1 MVIHTPTI
9 QLLRA
14 SILVALSG
22 VFRIYIASLFLG
34 ITPSRWI
41 YLAGFLVIYATYTL
55 DRALGCE
62 EDKINKKE
70 LTSART
76 DIALVLCLISFLT
89 GSFLFFREGLLLI
102 AFLPFI
108 IGYIYSKGIHIGR
121 ISLKLKGNF
130 GVKNLA
136 VSLTWG
142 VFISGVIQ
150 QWAGI
155 QLALL
160 FVFPFFAVKSFI
172 NTVIYD
178 FRDVKGDAV
187 AGIKTLPICFGN
199 RKTRLLLQA
208 MHNILHL
215 WIAISMLLNFI
226 KVEAALLVPLW
237 LTGIIYTRYYT
248 RPSPENESKI
258 RKITRDVFVD
268 GEFILAVFIKTI
280 TGF

>member
-1 MVIHTPTI
+1 MAIHTPTL

-34 ITPSRWI
+34 IAPSRWT

-70 LTSART
+70 LTSARK

-121 ISLKLKGNF
+121 VSLKLKGNF

-150 QWAGI
+150 QWAGV

-187 AGIKTLPICFGN
+187 AGIKTLPICFGD

-226 KVEAALLVPLW
+226 KVETALLVPLW
-237 LTGIIYTRYYT
+237 LAGIIYTRYYT

-258 RKITRDVFVD
+258 RKITRDIFVD

>member
-1 MVIHTPTI
+1 MVIHTPTL

-34 ITPSRWI
+34 IAPSRWI

-70 LTSART
+70 LTSARK
-76 DIALVLCLISFLT
+76 DIALVLCLISLAT
-89 GSFLFFREGLLLI
+89 GSFLFFRENLLLV

-108 IGYIYSKGIHIGR
+108 IGYIYSKGIHIGC

-130 GVKNLA
+130 GVKNIT
-136 VSLTWG
+136 VCLTWG
-142 VFISGVIQ
+142 AFISGVVQ
-150 QWAGI
+150 HWAGI
-155 QLALL
+155 QNASL
-160 FVFPFFAVKSFI
+160 FIFPFFAVKSFI

-178 FRDVKGDAV
+178 FRDVKGDAA
-187 AGIKTLPICFGN
+187 AGIKTLPICLGD

-215 WIAISMLLNFI
+215 WIAIAMLLNFI
-226 KVEAALLVPLW
+226 KVEATLLVPLW
-237 LTGIIYTRYYT
+237 LAGIIYTRYYT

>member
-1 MVIHTPTI
+1 MDYHTPTL

-34 ITPSRWI
+34 IAPSRWI

-89 GSFLFFREGLLLI
+89 GSFFFFREGLLLI

-160 FVFPFFAVKSFI
+160 FIFPFFAVKSFI

-187 AGIKTLPICFGN
+187 AGIKTLPICFGD

-268 GEFILAVFIKTI
+268 GEFILAVFIKII

>member
-1 MVIHTPTI
+1 MDSHTPTI

-34 ITPSRWI
+34 IAPSRWI

-89 GSFLFFREGLLLI
+89 GSFLFFREGLLLV

-187 AGIKTLPICFGN
+187 AGIKTLPICFGD

-226 KVEAALLVPLW
+226 KVEATLLVPLW
-237 LTGIIYTRYYT
+237 LAGIIYTRYYT

-258 RKITRDVFVD
+258 RKIMRDVFVD

>member
-1 MVIHTPTI
+1 MVIYTPTL

-34 ITPSRWI
+34 IAPSRWI

-62 EDKINKKE
+62 EDKINRKE
-70 LTSART
+70 LTSSRT

-187 AGIKTLPICFGN
+187 AGIKTLPICFGD

-226 KVEAALLVPLW
+226 KVEATLLVPLW
-237 LTGIIYTRYYT
+237 LAGIIYTRYYT

-258 RKITRDVFVD
+258 RKIMRDVFVD

>member
-1 MVIHTPTI
+1 MVIHTPTL

-34 ITPSRWI
+34 IAPSRWI

-70 LTSART
+70 LASARK
-76 DIALVLCLISFLT
+76 DIALILCLISLAT
-89 GSFLFFREGLLLI
+89 GSFLFFRENLLLV

-108 IGYIYSKGIHIGR
+108 IGYIYSKGIHIGC

-130 GVKNLA
+130 GVKNLT

-142 VFISGVIQ
+142 AFISGVVQ
-150 QWAGI
+150 HWAGV
-155 QLALL
+155 QTSLL
-160 FVFPFFAVKSFI
+160 FIFPFFAVKSFI

-178 FRDVKGDAV
+178 FRDVKGDAA
-187 AGIKTLPICFGN
+187 AGIKTLPICLGD

-215 WIAISMLLNFI
+215 WIVISMLMSFI
-226 KVEAALLVPLW
+226 KVEAALLMTLW
-237 LTGIIYTRYYT
+237 LAGMVYTYSYT
-248 RPSPENESKI
+248 RPSPENEPKI
-258 RKITRDVFVD
+258 RKIMRDLFVD
-268 GEFILAVFIKTI
+268 GEFILAVSIKAV

>member
-1 MVIHTPTI
+1 MVIYTPTL

-22 VFRIYIASLFLG
+22 VFRIFIASLFLG
-34 ITPSRWI
+34 IAPSRWI

-62 EDKINKKE
+62 EDKINRKE
-70 LTSART
+70 LTSSRT

-187 AGIKTLPICFGN
+187 AGIKTLPICFGDF
-199 RKTRLLLQA
+199 LLFSGNL
-208 MHNILHL
+208 
-215 WIAISMLLNFI
+215 
-226 KVEAALLVPLW
+226 
-237 LTGIIYTRYYT
+237 
-248 RPSPENESKI
+248 
-258 RKITRDVFVD
+258 
-268 GEFILAVFIKTI
+268 
-280 TGF
+280 

>member
-1 MVIHTPTI
+1 MVIHTPTL

-34 ITPSRWI
+34 IAPSRWI

-62 EDKINKKE
+62 EDKINRKE
-70 LTSART
+70 LTSSRT

-187 AGIKTLPICFGN
+187 AGIKTLPICFGD

-237 LTGIIYTRYYT
+237 LAGIIYTRYYT
-248 RPSPENESKI
+248 RQSPENESKI

>member
-1 MVIHTPTI
+1 MVIHTPPI

-34 ITPSRWI
+34 IAPSRWI

-89 GSFLFFREGLLLI
+89 GSFLFFREGLLLV

>member
-1 MVIHTPTI
+1 MVIHTPTL

-34 ITPSRWI
+34 IAPSRWI

-70 LTSART
+70 LASARK
-76 DIALVLCLISFLT
+76 DIALILCLMSLAT
-89 GSFLFFREGLLLI
+89 GSFLFFRENLLLV

-108 IGYIYSKGIHIGR
+108 IGYIYSKGIHIGC

-130 GVKNLA
+130 GVKNLT

-142 VFISGVIQ
+142 TFISGVVQ
-150 QWAGI
+150 HWAGI
-155 QLALL
+155 QTSLL
-160 FVFPFFAVKSFI
+160 FIFPFFAVKSFI

-178 FRDVKGDAV
+178 FRDVKGDAA
-187 AGIKTLPICFGN
+187 AGIKTLPIYLGD

-215 WIAISMLLNFI
+215 WIVISMLLSFI
-226 KVEAALLVPLW
+226 KVEAALLITLW
-237 LTGIIYTRYYT
+237 LAGMVYTYSYT
-248 RPSPENESKI
+248 RPSPENEPKI
-258 RKITRDVFVD
+258 RKIMRDLFVD
-268 GEFILAVFIKTI
+268 GEFILAVSIKAV